1 MPSTDRKHI
10 VDALIEERAPFL
22 FGNPVT
28 TWALRRALRE
38 ALGYDE
44 AVAAVDRITPLP
56 GHGIMDLGAR
66 EIGIDVRMLGLYRLP
81 AHGRVVIVPNH
92 PTGLADGVA
101 VWEALRRVRT
111 DFHFLANGDAIR
123 LAPGLAD
130 LIIPVEWVKS
140 KRNPA
145 GSRRLLSD
153 VAAAFRGGAAL
164 VMFPAGRIAYM
175 TPRGLRERPWLPTV
189 VTLARK
195 FDAPILPLHIRARN
209 SWLFY
214 ALSQVSHE
222 LRDVTLFREL
232 LNKGGRRFELTFGD
246 LVDPADLPADAGEAI
261 ELLRRH
267 VEDELPRASRQR
279 PAVPKRLR
287 GGARGELAA
296 RAPST

>member
-1 MPSTDRKHI
+1 
-10 VDALIEERAPFL
+10 
-22 FGNPVT
+22 
-28 TWALRRALRE
+28 
-38 ALGYDE
+38 
-44 AVAAVDRITPLP
+44 
-56 GHGIMDLGAR
+56 
-66 EIGIDVRMLGLYRLP
+66 
-81 AHGRVVIVPNH
+81 
-92 PTGLADGVA
+92 
-101 VWEALRRVRT
+101 
-111 DFHFLANGDAIR
+111 
-123 LAPGLAD
+123 
-130 LIIPVEWVKS
+130 
-140 KRNPA
+140 
-145 GSRRLLSD
+145 
-153 VAAAFRGGAAL
+153 
-164 VMFPAGRIAYM
+164 MFPAGRIAYM